1 MTTNTISPLRQRMI
15 EDMTA
20 RRLATGTQKGHIL
33 SCRRFAGF
41 LQRSPER
48 ATAEELRRFQ
58 LHLCENAMSIASR
71 NRTMTGLGFLFR
83 VTLRRLDLAAGIY
96 HLREALFK

>member
-48 ATAEELRRFQ
+48 ATAAELRRFQ
-58 LHLCENAMSIASR
+58 LHLCENAMSIANR
-71 NRTMTGLGFLFR
+71 NRTGLGFLFQ